1 MIVKDN
7 RYKKAIPKT
16 RDGPLIVFRSHSYFL
31 ALVSIFDLD
40 VSVIILLALVSV
52 IFDVVSGETVVVS
65 ELDFDSPLLL
75 QAAKD
80 AVIIAIAKNFF
91 IFKFLGLLTIDLGFI
106 PGWGKR

>member
-7 RYKKAIPKT
+7 RYKKAIPKN
-16 RDGPLIVFRSHSYFL
+16 RDGPLIVFKSLSYFL
-31 ALVSIFDLD
+31 ALVSIFGLD
-40 VSVIILLALVSV
+40 VSVIILFAL
-52 IFDVVSGETVVVS
+52 VSGETVVVS